1 MPSGERMKWIL
12 AVLLICFGCASQGQI
27 NWRRQQ
33 IAPPADS
40 LGSASD
46 CYILG
51 VSNNVIWRM
60 FPVSLLA
67 TNVTASLEF
76 PYTAIT
82 NAPWYISGDVA
93 SLASGSTATNFTVYN
108 GLKLGGLVGAGDGN
122 IVVLDGTTKQF
133 QIGSVGIGIASDAIY
148 GNGSGLTNLAQATN
162 ALRVTPVESYNYRT
176 VDMTVQTN
184 VYDDI
189 VFEASAVNP
198 VGIVDA
204 ATLVDTSGQSADQLA
219 LVFAANRLM
228 LVAAQMPHTWNEG
241 TTVYPHLHFEVQS
254 ANAVT
259 NVWKID
265 YSIADIDGTF
275 PASTHVT
282 NQITFAAGSQW
293 KHFLMNVPTNGISMT
308 GKHKSAII
316 RLRYTLLSTT
326 ESMHLV
332 SFDVHYR
339 YGGTPVIYNP

>member
-1 MPSGERMKWIL
+1 M
-12 AVLLICFGCASQGQI
+12 
-27 NWRRQQ
+27 RRE
-33 IAPPADS
+33 
-40 LGSASD
+40 
-46 CYILG
+46 YIL
-51 VSNNVIWRM
+51 
-60 FPVSLLA
+60 
-67 TNVTASLEF
+67 
-76 PYTAIT
+76 
-82 NAPWYISGDVA
+82 GDVA

-241 TTVYPHLHFEVQS
+241 TTVYPHLHFEVQI

-339 YGGTPVIYNP
+339 YSGDTRHLQSMTCEPSELMALAKCMTCIPDADSALIYGLCQQANGTYQPKTTLQLTKGITSSLKTETKLF